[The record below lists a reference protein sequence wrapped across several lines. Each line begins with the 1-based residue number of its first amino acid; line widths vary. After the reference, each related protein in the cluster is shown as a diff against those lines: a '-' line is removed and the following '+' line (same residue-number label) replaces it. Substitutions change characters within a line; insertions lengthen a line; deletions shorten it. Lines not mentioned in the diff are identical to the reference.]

1 VLSGSAA
8 TSLHAPKSRRGP
20 MTIKVRRVYDP
31 PEDAD
36 GYRVLVDRL
45 WPRGLSA
52 EAAEVDLWLRGI
64 APTTSLRKWYGHR
77 IERWPDFQVRYRQE
91 LAGHGE
97 LLDLIRDIERHRKR
111 VTLLFG
117 ARDEDRNEARVL
129 AEVIGGQPI
138 RAHD

>member
-1 VLSGSAA
+1 
-8 TSLHAPKSRRGP
+8 
-20 MTIKVRRVYDP
+20 MTIRVRRVYDP
-31 PEDAD
+31 PGEHD

-52 EAAEVDLWLRGI
+52 GAAEVDLWLRGV

-77 IERWPDFQVRYRQE
+77 IDRWPDFQVRYRHE
-91 LAGHGE
+91 LAEHGE
-97 LLDLIRDIERHRKR
+97 LLDLIRDIERHRKT

-129 AEVIGGQPI
+129 AEVISEQPT
-138 RAHD
+138 RAHH